1 MTPPIVTVRGE
12 AQLEVPPDRATLSVS
27 VQASGDTAEQVRAQ
41 LAESS
46 VSITELQAGFAD
58 AVVES
63 STTGLHVAPTFNRRT
78 PTKITGYAGTFT
90 TQIVVADFEVLSP
103 LVLALTELSAVQVDG
118 PWWWL
123 SHDHPARRQAR
134 IAAIT
139 DARVRAADYAAAFD
153 AEVGALV
160 EVSDLEP
167 GGFGGARPQLAM
179 RMSKSLEQPEFD
191 FAPAGQTV
199 SGQVTVQFE
208 LDRALAVEPV
218 GRVSEQ

>member
-1 MTPPIVTVRGE
+1 MTSPIVTVRGE

-27 VQASGDTAEQVRAQ
+27 VQAGGDTAEQVRAH

-46 VSITELQAGFAD
+46 VSISEWLAGFAE

-78 PTKITGYAGTFT
+78 PSKITGYSGTFS
-90 TQIVVADFEVLSP
+90 TQIVVSDFEALSP
-103 LVLALTELSAVQVDG
+103 LVLALTELSGIQVDG
-118 PWWWL
+118 PWWSL
-123 SHDHPARRQAR
+123 SHDHPSRREAR

-139 DARVRAADYAAAFD
+139 DARVRAADYAAAFN

-160 EVSDLEP
+160 EVSDLDP
-167 GGFGGARPQLAM
+167 GFGGGIQPQMAR
-179 RMSKSLEQPEFD
+179 RMSKSLEESEFD
-191 FAPAGQTV
+191 FAPTGQTV
-199 SGQVTVQFE
+199 SGQVTVRFE
-208 LDRALAVEPV
+208 LDRPVGTEPV